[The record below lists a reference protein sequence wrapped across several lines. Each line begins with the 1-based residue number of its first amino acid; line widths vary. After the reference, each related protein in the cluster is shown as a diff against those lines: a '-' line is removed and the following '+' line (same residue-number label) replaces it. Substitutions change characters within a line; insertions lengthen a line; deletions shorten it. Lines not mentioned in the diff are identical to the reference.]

1 MLGSCLRILWQ
12 YEWKEWRQLVNS
24 LLELLSRN
32 SHCTVPGS
40 CYLETYIHLQ
50 HIPKPT
56 STKQLWGQPVLEL
69 THPTIIPFYRRKVI
83 CPQEPTVYLTSSY
96 KTALLPQGCM
106 NVQIYKHHCS
116 ISCLG
121 LWEVACLGLIT
132 RGGLNPDRFQLS
144 AKKKWLTSDKYLQA
158 LFCAK
163 TGKALWTWE
172 VWLFKCLDFL
182 ELHNETVKRLQCKW
196 SWERPHPLFFHS
208 TLADRKMLLGK
219 KFLFNRAHLV
229 IKKNETY
236 QRFWIRRAVKK
247 WIMNAETVRCIW
259 ARSANSSD
267 SHDISTFTNSSLH
280 LRKLTMHSGRWV
292 KYVLGLLQFSWQRK
306 TICLSLLKAVLL
318 ACKIK
323 ATFGLENDFCPEQT
337 FLVRTWC
344 QAGTLP
350 WSCSIMCRS
359 MN

>member
-229 IKKNETY
+229 IKKKWDLSEVLNQTGCKKMDNE
-236 QRFWIRRAVKK
+236 RW
-247 WIMNAETVRCIW
+247 
-259 ARSANSSD
+259 NSP
-267 SHDISTFTNSSLH
+267 LH
-280 LRKLTMHSGRWV
+280 LSA
-292 KYVLGLLQFSWQRK
+292 LGELQRQPWHQHFYKFFTTLEK
-306 TICLSLLKAVLL
+306 TDNAFWPLSKVCAWFAAVFL
-318 ACKIK
+318 AKKNHLFI
-323 ATFGLENDFCPEQT
+323 T
-337 FLVRTWC
+337 
-344 QAGTLP
+344 
-350 WSCSIMCRS
+350 S
-359 MN
+359 